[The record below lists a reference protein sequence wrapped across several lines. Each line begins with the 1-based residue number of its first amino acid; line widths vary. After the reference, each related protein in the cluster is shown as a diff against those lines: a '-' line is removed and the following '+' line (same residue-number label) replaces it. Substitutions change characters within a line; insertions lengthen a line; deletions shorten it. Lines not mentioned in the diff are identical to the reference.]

1 LSVLK
6 LGPSV
11 GYAISRLARKLPLLK
26 SKANSECHEA
36 PNFQRS
42 RESHILKSLLGFI
55 GLVWALP
62 LCAVSIPSP
71 LNYLRRSGLAVERAA
86 PAGERLLDLDPR
98 GLARLRGVSEKEPV
112 TLQDFPFAPGAT
124 GNLVL
129 ERFDVVSPDGRIL
142 VEGPDG
148 ETSLPLA
155 RGTHFEGHLEGEPD
169 SRVYVGVPGDFLVAI
184 LQTSAG
190 LVYVGPD
197 GPSEGPVQH
206 VVRRSDSLRNA
217 ELAPLEWRCDSD
229 ELPPAPLGPSSER
242 KPEAGLLAAVSKP
255 AAASLSALA
264 TTSLKN
270 AQVSIETDQELLGK
284 FGGNVTAMTNYVT
297 TLMAQI
303 SVIYERDVSVHLT
316 VNRIQAWT
324 TTDPYIATGT
334 LGQLNEVGDW
344 WHANRPKS
352 SYPRTIVQYLS
363 GKPVTGGIAW
373 LDVLCMSD
381 FWQSNH
387 WGGAYGVVQI
397 NAAYPS
403 NLWDLIASAHEMG
416 HNFGSP
422 HTHCFSPPIDMC
434 YAGESGCYSGPVVN
448 PGPLGGTIM
457 SYCHLLA
464 GGFANI
470 DLRFHQRCITEQML
484 PEINSVTCLTDLA
497 EPIPVAASF
506 YTVTPCRAVD
516 TRNPT
521 GPYGGPALAADS
533 DRTFALGGQ
542 CGIPTTATAVF
553 LNLTVTQASA
563 AGVLR
568 LYPGG
573 TPLSVASAINYRA
586 GQTRAN
592 NETSPLGSS
601 GSLAVHCDQPSGNVQ
616 VIIDVNGYFQ

>member
-1 LSVLK
+1 VAQKLRLYLSK
-6 LGPSV
+6 TKPD
-11 GYAISRLARKLPLLK
+11 
-26 SKANSECHEA
+26 CHEA

-42 RESHILKSLLGFI
+42 RESHILKSLLGFVA
-55 GLVWALP
+55 LAWALP
-62 LCAVSIPSP
+62 LCAVSVPSP
-71 LNYLRRSGLAVERAA
+71 LRFAAHPGLSVQRAE
-86 PAGERLLDLDPR
+86 PAGDRLLDLDPR
-98 GLARLRGVSEKEPV
+98 GLARLRVISQKEPV

-129 ERFDVVSPDGRIL
+129 ERFEVVSPEGRIL

-148 ETSLPLA
+148 ETSIPLP

-197 GPSEGPVQH
+197 GPGEGPVQH
-206 VVRRSDSLRNA
+206 VVRRADSLRNA

-229 ELPPAPLGPSSER
+229 ELPLAPLGPDSDSGQ
-242 KPEAGLLAAVSKP
+242 ASGLLAALSKP
-255 AAASLSALA
+255 AAAGLSALA
-264 TTSLKN
+264 TSALKD
-270 AQVSIETDQELLGK
+270 AAVSIETDQELLAK
-284 FGGNVTAMTNYVT
+284 FAGNVTAMTAYVT

-316 VNRIQAWT
+316 VNRVQAWT
-324 TTDPYIATGT
+324 TTDPYTASGT
-334 LGQLNEVGDW
+334 RAQLDEVGDW

-352 SYPRTIVQYLS
+352 SYPRTIVHYLS

-373 LDVLCMSD
+373 LDVLCAND
-381 FWQSNH
+381 FSQNGH
-387 WGGAYGVVQI
+387 WGGAYGVLQI
-397 NAAYPS
+397 NGNYPAS
-403 NLWDLIASAHEMG
+403 LWDLVASAHEMG

-422 HTHCFSPPIDMC
+422 HTHCFSPAIDMC
-434 YAGESGCYSGPVVN
+434 YAGEGGCYSGSVVN

-484 PEINSVTCLTDLA
+484 PEINSVSCLTDLVGST
-497 EPIPVAASF
+497 PVATSF

-516 TRNPT
+516 TRNPA
-521 GPYGGPALAADS
+521 GPYGGPALSANS
-533 DRTFALGGQ
+533 DRTFVVGGR
-542 CGIPTTATAVF
+542 CGVPATATAVSV
-553 LNLTVTQASA
+553 NLSVTQAGA
-563 AGVLR
+563 PGNLR
-568 LYPGG
+568 LYAGG
-573 TPLSVASAINYRA
+573 TPLPSAAAINYRA

-592 NETSPLGSS
+592 NGLAPLGTA
-601 GSLAVHCDQPSGNVQ
+601 GDLAVRCDQTSGNVQ

>member
-1 LSVLK
+1 M
-6 LGPSV
+6 
-11 GYAISRLARKLPLLK
+11 ARKLPSVPVETK
-26 SKANSECHEA
+26 SNCHEA

-42 RESHILKSLLGFI
+42 RESHILKSLLGLI
-55 GLVWALP
+55 GLLWALP
-62 LCAVSIPSP
+62 LWAVSIPSP
-71 LNYLRRSGLAVERAA
+71 LRYVAQSGLSVQRAA
-86 PAGERLLDLDPR
+86 AAGERLLDLDPR
-98 GLARLRGVSEKEPV
+98 GLARLRGVFATELV
-112 TLQDFPFAPGAT
+112 ILQDFPFAPGAT
-124 GNLVL
+124 GNLLL
-129 ERFDVVSPDGRIL
+129 ERFEVVSPDGRIL
-142 VEGPDG
+142 VEGPEG
-148 ETSLPLA
+148 ETSLPLM

-169 SRVYVGVPGDFLVAI
+169 SRIYVGVPGNFLVAI

-197 GPSEGPVQH
+197 GPAEGPVQH

-229 ELPPAPLGPSSER
+229 ELPPAPLGPRSEGAPR
-242 KPEAGLLAAVSKP
+242 AGLLGALSKP
-255 AAASLSALA
+255 SASSLSALA
-264 TTSLKN
+264 TTTLKD
-270 AQVSIETDQELLGK
+270 AAVSIETDQELLAK
-284 FGGNVTAMTNYVT
+284 FSGNVTAMTSYVT

-316 VNRIQAWT
+316 VNLIQAWT
-324 TTDPYIATGT
+324 TTDPYIKTDPR
-334 LGQLNEVGDW
+334 GQLDEVGDW

-363 GKPVTGGIAW
+363 GKPVSGGIAW

-381 FWQSNH
+381 FSQNNH
-387 WGGAYGVVQI
+387 WGGGYGVVQI

-434 YAGESGCYSGPVVN
+434 YGGESGCYSGAVVN

-464 GGFANI
+464 GGFSNI

-484 PEINSVTCLTDLA
+484 PEIDSVACLTTL
-497 EPIPVAASF
+497 PGTPPVASLF
-506 YTVTPCRAVD
+506 YTLTPCRAVD
-516 TRNPT
+516 TRNAT
-521 GPYGGPALAADS
+521 GQYGGPAFS
-533 DRTFALGGQ
+533 GNSERTFSLPGR
-542 CGIPTTATAVF
+542 CGIPATARAVS
-553 LNLTVTQASA
+553 LNVTVTESTAP
-563 AGVLR
+563 GVLR

-573 TPLSVASAINYRA
+573 TAVPLASTINYRA

-592 NETSPLGSS
+592 NQYASLGST
-601 GSLAVHCDQPSGNVQ
+601 GGMAVRCDQSSGNVQ